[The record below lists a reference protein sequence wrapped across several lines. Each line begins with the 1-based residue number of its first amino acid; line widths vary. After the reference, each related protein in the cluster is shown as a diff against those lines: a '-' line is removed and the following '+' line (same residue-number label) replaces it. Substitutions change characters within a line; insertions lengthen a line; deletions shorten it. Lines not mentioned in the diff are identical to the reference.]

1 MYTRS
6 VFQTACQIFHLDIP
20 ENLKLNPLQP
30 KLRNLIPVLNLTP
43 DVHFSVDS
51 FSILQVTGS
60 ILGTKQIF
68 ISKYLK
74 DEQ

>member
-6 VFQTACQIFHLDIP
+6 VFQTACQTFHLDIP
-20 ENLKLNPLQP
+20 ENLKLNPLEP
-30 KLRNLIPVLNLTP
+30 KLRNLIPFLNLTP

-51 FSILQVTGS
+51 FSILPIICS
-60 ILGTKQIF
+60 ILGTQQIF
-68 ISKYLK
+68 LSNYFK

>member
-6 VFQTACQIFHLDIP
+6 VFQTACQTFHLDIP

-30 KLRNLIPVLNLTP
+30 KLRNVIPVLNLTP

-51 FSILQVTGS
+51 FSILPIICS
-60 ILGTKQIF
+60 ILGTQQIF
-68 ISKYLK
+68 LSNYLK

>member
-51 FSILQVTGS
+51 FSILPITGS
-60 ILGTKQIF
+60 ILGTQQIF
-68 ISKYLK
+68 LSKYLK

>member
-51 FSILQVTGS
+51 FSILQLTGS
-60 ILGTKQIF
+60 ILGTQQIF
-68 ISKYLK
+68 LSKYLK